1 MEINQSDI
9 FWFDAGE
16 PRGSS
21 PAYSRPAVVI
31 QNNVFN
37 RSPLGTVLV
46 CALTTNLRR
55 GKAPGN
61 VSLDENEAD
70 LPKQSVVVV
79 SQLLTVDKSEMID
92 KIGSLSKER
101 IREVLEGV
109 KLLTEPREIDEEA
122 QKKFML
128 LARRERFCF

>member
-1 MEINQSDI
+1 MEINQGDI

-21 PAYSRPAVVI
+21 PAYSRPVVVI

-55 GKAPGN
+55 AKAPGN
-61 VSLDENEAD
+61 VLLDEFEAD
-70 LPKQSVVVV
+70 LPKQSVIVV
-79 SQLLTVDKSEMID
+79 SQVLTIDKSELID
-92 KIGSLSKER
+92 KIGTLSKGR
-101 IREVLEGV
+101 IDEILKGI
-109 KLLTEPREIDEEA
+109 KLLTEPREIDEEI
-122 QKKFML
+122 
-128 LARRERFCF
+128 E

>member
-1 MEINQSDI
+1 MEINQGDI

-21 PAYSRPAVVI
+21 PAYSRPVVVI

-37 RSPLGTVLV
+37 RSSLGTVLA

-55 GKAPGN
+55 AKAPGN
-61 VSLDENEAD
+61 ILLNENEAE
-70 LPKQSVVVV
+70 LPKQSVVVI
-79 SQLLTVDKSEMID
+79 SQMLTVDKSELIE

-101 IREVLEGV
+101 IDQILEGI
-109 KLLTEPREIDEEA
+109 KLITEPRDVVEEIE
-122 QKKFML
+122 
-128 LARRERFCF
+128 

>member
-1 MEINQSDI
+1 MEITQGNI

-21 PAYSRPAVVI
+21 PAYSRPVVVV

-37 RSPLGTVLV
+37 RSPLGTVLA

-55 GKAPGN
+55 AKAPGN
-61 VSLDENEAD
+61 VLLDENEAN

-79 SQLLTVDKSEMID
+79 SQVLTIDKSELID
-92 KIGSLSKER
+92 KIGTLSRRRVDE
-101 IREVLEGV
+101 ILEGI
-109 KLLTEPREIDEEA
+109 KLLTEPPEVEEEIE
-122 QKKFML
+122 
-128 LARRERFCF
+128 

>member
-1 MEINQSDI
+1 MEIKQGDV

-21 PAYSRPAVVI
+21 PAYSRPVAVI

-37 RSPLGTVLV
+37 RSPIGTVLV

-55 GKAPGN
+55 AKAPGN
-61 VSLDENEAD
+61 VLLDENEAD

-79 SQLLTVDKSEMID
+79 SQVLTIDKSELID
-92 KIGSLSKER
+92 KIGALSKER
-101 IREVLEGV
+101 IDEILEGI
-109 KLLTEPREIDEEA
+109 KLLTEPREIDEEV
-122 QKKFML
+122 
-128 LARRERFCF
+128 E

>member
-1 MEINQSDI
+1 MEIDQGDI

-21 PAYSRPAVVI
+21 PAYSRPVVVI

-37 RSPLGTVLV
+37 RSPLGTVLA

-55 GKAPGN
+55 AKAPGN
-61 VSLDENEAD
+61 VLLNENEAD

-79 SQLLTVDKSEMID
+79 SQLLTIDKSELID
-92 KIGSLSKER
+92 KIGTLSRER
-101 IREVLEGV
+101 IDEILEGIR
-109 KLLTEPREIDEEA
+109 LITEPRDVDEE
-122 QKKFML
+122 M
-128 LARRERFCF
+128 E

>member
-1 MEINQSDI
+1 MEITQGDI

-21 PAYSRPAVVI
+21 PAYSRPVVVV

-37 RSPLGTVLV
+37 RSPLGTVLA

-55 GKAPGN
+55 AKAPGN
-61 VSLDENEAD
+61 VLLDENEAN

-79 SQLLTVDKSEMID
+79 SQVLTIDKSELID
-92 KIGSLSKER
+92 KIGTLSRRRVDE
-101 IREVLEGV
+101 ILEGI
-109 KLLTEPREIDEEA
+109 KLLTEPREVEE
-122 QKKFML
+122 
-128 LARRERFCF
+128 EIE